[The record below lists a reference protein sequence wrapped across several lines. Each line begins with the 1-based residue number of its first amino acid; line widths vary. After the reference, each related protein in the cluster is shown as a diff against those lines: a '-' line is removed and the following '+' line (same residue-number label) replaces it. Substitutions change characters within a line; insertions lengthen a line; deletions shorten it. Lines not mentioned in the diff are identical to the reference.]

1 MIFTK
6 NTALHSPYPYIHKLL
21 MHTDTILQAYALIE
35 CLERDVLDERDP
47 VYLYVINL
55 CTELDRFCLLTP
67 YDRVYVM
74 TVNTDNT
81 VTDLLTFKEF
91 LFLLQEKKEKGFE
104 DKDAE
109 TSHDQPS
116 GKTHHTTG

>member
-1 MIFTK
+1 
-6 NTALHSPYPYIHKLL
+6 

-55 CTELDRFCLLTP
+55 CTELDRFYLLTP
-67 YDRVYVM
+67 YDRAYVM

-81 VTDLLTFKEF
+81 VTDLPAFKEF
-91 LFLLQEKKEKGFE
+91 LFLY
-104 DKDAE
+104 KDL
-109 TSHDQPS
+109 SDY
-116 GKTHHTTG
+116 GKPFLIILCICE